1 MTRGGIPGTFG
12 NGSAAAAL
20 LTPGIEALQADSS
33 TVKFGWDGSVRARV
47 GYLSTPT
54 VMVYG
59 TGGVAVQQMT
69 VAAACS
75 GFITSWCDSA
85 LRGFFGVPFIEPPR
99 SQTASVVKGGWTA
112 GGGVEGILTGNWLGK
127 VEFRYADFGH
137 YNHNF
142 FVNTLD
148 EVDATVHART
158 CTILA
163 GIGYK
168 FNGTGT
174 LTVQ

>member
-1 MTRGGIPGTFG
+1 MVSVSTKGREAARATVTAPNTAGIGDARKKLFGLLLGGP
-12 NGSAAAAL
+12 L
-20 LTPGIEALQADSS
+20 
-33 TVKFGWDGSVRARV
+33 V
-47 GYLSTPT
+47 
-54 VMVYG
+54 
-59 TGGVAVQQMT
+59 
-69 VAAACS
+69 
-75 GFITSWCDSA
+75 
-85 LRGFFGVPFIEPPR
+85 EPPR
-99 SQTASVVKGGWTA
+99 SQTASVVKGGWTV
-112 GGGVEGILTGNWLGK
+112 GGGLEGVLTGNWLGK

-148 EVDATVHART
+148 EVDASVHART

>member
-1 MTRGGIPGTFG
+1 M
-12 NGSAAAAL
+12 
-20 LTPGIEALQADSS
+20 
-33 TVKFGWDGSVRARV
+33 
-47 GYLSTPT
+47 
-54 VMVYG
+54 
-59 TGGVAVQQMT
+59 
-69 VAAACS
+69 
-75 GFITSWCDSA
+75 
-85 LRGFFGVPFIEPPR
+85 PFIEPPR